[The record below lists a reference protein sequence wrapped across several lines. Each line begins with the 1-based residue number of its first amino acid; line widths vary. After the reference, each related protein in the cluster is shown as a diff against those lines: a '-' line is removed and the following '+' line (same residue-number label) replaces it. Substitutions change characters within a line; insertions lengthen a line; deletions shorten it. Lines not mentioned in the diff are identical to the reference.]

1 MVIASCQSWHKV
13 RSEWRSSLN
22 NFIFLAAHEVH
33 WSIDWD
39 FWVIYELR
47 NAKHLYKSLMRDRAI
62 DITQLSSLAN
72 SVSDVWPTYIK
83 RVSVQNA
90 LHLNLFAKEI
100 A

>member
-1 MVIASCQSWHKV
+1 
-13 RSEWRSSLN
+13 
-22 NFIFLAAHEVH
+22 
-33 WSIDWD
+33 
-39 FWVIYELR
+39 
-47 NAKHLYKSLMRDRAI
+47 MRDRAI